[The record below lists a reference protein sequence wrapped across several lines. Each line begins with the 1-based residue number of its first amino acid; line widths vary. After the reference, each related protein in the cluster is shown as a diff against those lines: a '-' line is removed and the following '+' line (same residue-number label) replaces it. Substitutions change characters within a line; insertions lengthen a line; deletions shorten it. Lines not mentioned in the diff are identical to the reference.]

1 MCCATGGATR
11 HNGKGRKDGVSWVR
25 AIEQARSDVQ
35 RRMQQPSEHH
45 RRCQMHVDS
54 TDIGESQSARATR
67 DRRGV
72 ASFVSEHPIACP
84 IVRGHVFRVLFT
96 RVSCPRLRFV
106 IHGDP
111 SITGAAQP
119 LQPRARSIVFGGS
132 NSYSYSLFDFALSQS
147 CRSIVGPFSSRPAGL
162 GPLVYIICSS
172 PC

>member
-1 MCCATGGATR
+1 MC
-11 HNGKGRKDGVSWVR
+11 NGECSSPQSTVDDVKCMWTPRTSVSRRARGRRETDVESRRSCLNIRSHVR
-25 AIEQARSDVQ
+25 
-35 RRMQQPSEHH
+35 
-45 RRCQMHVDS
+45 
-54 TDIGESQSARATR
+54 
-67 DRRGV
+67 
-72 ASFVSEHPIACP
+72 SFVVMS
-84 IVRGHVFRVLFT
+84 FVLFT

-162 GPLVYIICSS
+162 GPLVYILYAPLLVDHGVARRHS
-172 PC
+172 